1 MSRAP
6 DDPHHEP
13 TQMADYSGN
22 GHYGG
27 YSEPAY
33 DSQYRQRDRSTPPTP
48 WYQRPVALVGLGA
61 LTAILITLLVWSM
74 VRLVHRQSDPGAP
87 ATPTTTAPA
96 GERSA
101 PAPQWVPP
109 GAPPGA
115 SEPPAPET
123 EPPTSPPPATTEPPT
138 TTTGSTEPP
147 TTTEPPGTTT
157 APNTTTAPATPTT
170 TRQPPAIVIPLPGR

>member
-1 MSRAP
+1 
-6 DDPHHEP
+6 
-13 TQMADYSGN
+13 MADYSGN

-27 YSEPAY
+27 YSDYSEPAY
-33 DSQYRQRDRSTPPTP
+33 ESQYRQRDRSTPPTP

-74 VRLVHRQSDPGAP
+74 VRLVHRQSEPGAP

-123 EPPTSPPPATTEPPT
+123 EPPTAPPPATTEPPT
-138 TTTGSTEPP
+138 TTASTTEPP

-157 APNTTTAPATPTT
+157 APNTTTASVTPTT
-170 TRQPPAIVIPLPGR
+170 TRQPPSIVIPLPGR